1 MIGQIS
7 NKLVIMVE
15 TISQNVTQNNVQSK
29 NLICHELFEYLS
41 ASKGMR
47 KFGGKG
53 AAREKAETNSRMRR
67 AKLVSSVRSNI
78 IRRRLVNRNRDA
90 VRRAKLMRRY
100 FICFSLSSIQSGAV
114 FLFCFLNIRLIH
126 QSPISPS
133 KNKHKKY
140 NYHLRHEIM
149 GIRNYCIECTFE

>member
-1 MIGQIS
+1 MNYS
-7 NKLVIMVE
+7 N
-15 TISQNVTQNNVQSK
+15 
-29 NLICHELFEYLS
+29 YLS

-100 FICFSLSSIQSGAV
+100 FICFSLSSIQTGAV
-114 FLFCFLNIRLIH
+114 FLCFLNTRLIH
-126 QSPISPS
+126 QKSLPS
-133 KNKHKKY
+133 LQTNFV
-140 NYHLRHEIM
+140 NR
-149 GIRNYCIECTFE
+149 IEFIKR